1 MCSGA
6 MTNTTS
12 YLSRDGGEALDFVSD
27 QTQAAEGALAQ
38 LTEPSRTT
46 NFVGCSEGPTA
57 RQDAQLVAAQVR
69 PGFKISASG
78 NTLVRR
84 EQSIAS
90 QRSRY
95 DTIIGAW
102 ISAGC

>member
-1 MCSGA
+1 

-46 NFVGCSEGPTA
+46 NFVGCSEGSTA
-57 RQDAQLVAAQVR
+57 RQDAQLVAAQVQPR
-69 PGFKISASG
+69 FQNFRERQTRWSVANNPSLANAVDMTRSSAHG
-78 NTLVRR
+78 
-84 EQSIAS
+84 
-90 QRSRY
+90 
-95 DTIIGAW
+95 
-102 ISAGC
+102 